1 MYHIK
6 LIYIKKNSIQRGFFK
21 KSTVLPIFIS
31 LFFFFILTSDFKSK
45 GFLITLTISHD
56 RICPDSVV
64 SNALLPLHCILII
77 LWLVRA
83 RYETFLHT
91 YVHTGSIPDVG
102 RPFLPHLPPPSSLNV
117 CFSVLKTGKLLL
129 IPNSAPSGSSLLDFH
144 LYQILCSD
152 HIQSA

>member
-1 MYHIK
+1 MC
-6 LIYIKKNSIQRGFFK
+6 QK
-21 KSTVLPIFIS
+21 KSQFS
-31 LFFFFILTSDFKSK
+31 EDFSRNQQFWSFLFFFVLSCILTSDIKSK
-45 GFLITLTISHD
+45 GFLITLTTYLSQSYMS
-56 RICPDSVV
+56 RWRSKQRATPSSWLGV
-64 SNALLPLHCILII
+64 LII

-117 CFSVLKTGKLLL
+117 CFSVLKTEKLLL
-129 IPNSAPSGSSLLDFH
+129 ISNSAPSRASLLNFH

-152 HIQSA
+152 PIQSA